1 VKRALV
7 VTACGAL
14 ALAPTP
20 AAARMGAE
28 RPTVQLSVSPA
39 RLTLT
44 APAARRITLRNTG
57 ARRVVV
63 EVAPRAD
70 WLLVVPTRLELRS
83 GASGNLTLRV
93 PRLQRAEPGEHRARV
108 LLTTRPLSGGR
119 VDVKVRLGVRVTM
132 RVAGRVVRRL
142 ALGSLRLRSRHR
154 TRLILVTVANHG
166 NVTITLRGHV
176 SASLLRH
183 GRPVAHL
190 GTQAPAALR
199 PGKRGLV
206 VLGYAGRKRGLVT
219 AILRVRL
226 GRDTV
231 ERSYRLRL

>member
-1 VKRALV
+1 MKRALV

-20 AAARMGAE
+20 AAARVGAE
-28 RPTVQLSVSPA
+28 RPSVQLSVSPA

-57 ARRVVV
+57 TRGVVV

-70 WLLVVPTRLELRS
+70 WLLVAPARLELRS
-83 GASGNLTLRV
+83 GASKNVTLRV
-93 PRLQRAEPGEHRARV
+93 SRLQWVEPGEHRARV
-108 LLTTRPLSGGR
+108 LLTTHPLGGGR

-142 ALGSLRLRSRHR
+142 ALGSLRVRSRHR

-166 NVTITLRGHV
+166 NVTINLRGHV

-183 GRPVAHL
+183 GRGVAHL
-190 GTQAPAALR
+190 GAQAPATLR

-206 VLGYAGRKRGLVT
+206 VLRYAGRRRGVVT
-219 AILRVRL
+219 ALLRVRL